1 MQLNE
6 NTVSVLK
13 NFANIQP
20 NLVVNEGNL
29 VKTIAEAKN
38 IFGTATLD
46 QSFPNSF
53 GIYDLN
59 EFLGVIGLVDNPS
72 LVFGDKYVTISDS
85 TGRSSVKY
93 HFSDPSILT
102 SSDRDIPMPES
113 EVNFELDAATL
124 NKILRAA
131 STLGHEKMVISPKD
145 GALDI
150 SVTDVNDSTSNSFS
164 ITVPGNYSS
173 DNFSVVMNISNL
185 KLLEDDYSVEISS
198 KLLSRFTAK
207 NKKVSYFIAMEKSST
222 FN

>member
-150 SVTDVNDSTSNSFS
+150 SVTDVNDATSNSFS

>member
-38 IFGTATLD
+38 IFGIATLD

-72 LVFGDKYVTISDS
+72 LLFGDKYVTISDS

-93 HFSDPSILT
+93 YFSDPSILT

-131 STLGHEKMVISPKD
+131 STLGHEKMVIRPKD

-150 SVTDVNDSTSNSFS
+150 SVTDVNDATSNSFS

>member
-131 STLGHEKMVISPKD
+131 STLGHEKMVIRPKD

-150 SVTDVNDSTSNSFS
+150 SVTDVNDATSNSFS

>member
-131 STLGHEKMVISPKD
+131 STLGHEKMVIRPKD